1 MVRRVQPLHETM
13 SLHLGVRT
21 GDLTAALSKRRFD
34 ILYVSGH
41 GADDKKRDGG
51 IVFAG
56 ANKAGKLHSLSA
68 KALGER
74 LCSSGAWPRLIYL
87 DFCES
92 KAFAA
97 ELRQHFA
104 TRGAAGSC
112 IVAWLSPLQ
121 CILLALCRVRP
132 ARAARPPPRH
142 QLA

>member
-41 GADDKKRDGG
+41 GADDKKREGG
-51 IVFAG
+51 IAFAG

-74 LCSSGAWPRLIYL
+74 LLCSAFFTHLAACVPRERQGHPPDINLLDLSLI
-87 DFCES
+87 
-92 KAFAA
+92 
-97 ELRQHFA
+97 H
-104 TRGAAGSC
+104 
-112 IVAWLSPLQ
+112 I
-121 CILLALCRVRP
+121 
-132 ARAARPPPRH
+132 
-142 QLA
+142 